1 MRRSTR
7 QSLPGFALTA
17 VFLALGAT
25 ATAQQPIVPSQAPAT
40 AKAPTGEH
48 KKFEGM
54 ITARNG
60 DNLTLRLASSQLLA
74 VKLNGLTQIREKKTN
89 FLRRARKYQTDQLT
103 PGLAVEAEGRGDGD
117 GILLAD
123 KVLITNDDLKL
134 AQSVNARLAP
144 VEANE
149 LKMSG
154 QIDELNAVS
163 NAARGGA
170 KAAQETADSAHA
182 RIAALDDYEAVGSV
196 TVQFKVGSAVL
207 SEVARKSLDDLALK
221 AGKLKGYV
229 IEVAGYASSE
239 GNPAFNQRLSNQRA
253 EAVSEYLAE
262 KHDIPLRRIMTPTGY
277 GVSHPLADNSTKAG
291 RQENRRVEVK
301 LMVSRGIT
309 AQGSERQPDTAK

>member
-1 MRRSTR
+1 MKSLTR
-7 QSLPGFALTA
+7 QSFPGIAMVALVM
-17 VFLALGAT
+17 VFGVSVF
-25 ATAQQPIVPSQAPAT
+25 AQQTVVPNQAST
-40 AKAPTGEH
+40 TVKAPTGVQR
-48 KKFEGM
+48 KVEGL
-54 ITARNG
+54 ITSRDG
-60 DNLTLRLASSQLLA
+60 DRLTLRLASSDSLT
-74 VKLNGLTQIREKKTN
+74 VKLNGLTQIREKKSN
-89 FLRRARKYQTDQLT
+89 FLRRARKYQSDQLT
-103 PGLAVEAEGRGDGD
+103 PGLAVEAEGRGDSD
-117 GILLAD
+117 GALLAD
-123 KVLITNDDLKL
+123 KILVTNDDLKL

-182 RIAALDDYEAVGSV
+182 RIAALDDYEAVGNI

-207 SEVARKSLDDLALK
+207 SEAARKSLDDLALK

-229 IEVAGYASSE
+229 IEVAGFASSE

-277 GVSHPLADNSTKAG
+277 GVSHPMADNATRAG

-309 AQGSERQPDTAK
+309 GPSSERQMATAK